1 MRKWIC
7 ICSTLILMTGCWDK
21 VELNEISIVTG
32 IAIEKGEN
40 AKFRVTVETINAPQL
55 SADQPGSGTPVIT
68 FQEEGNSLAEL
79 SERMNVGLSRKLI
92 YSHTRIIVIDEA
104 LAKNGVGDVLDFLER
119 SGEFRNDF
127 NILISRGTKAS
138 DIVKTTYP
146 LELVPSIKV
155 HKQIEVYLEEW
166 GGDPYVRLTD
176 FISSLTSKG
185 RHPVT
190 SAVSIQGKPEAGKN
204 IEQNSKTELDS
215 TVVISGLSVFKK
227 DKLIGFLSRDEARDY
242 LWTQGLSRTSLT
254 VPCYMEGNEEEK
266 NDFLD
271 VRIIHSHSDVKTQEV
286 DEGLKIKVSISGEA
300 KIQGTQCHQNL
311 EKIKTYENHEK
322 ALNKY
327 IEEKILATIN
337 KMQEEYEADIFGFG
351 EVYYRSSPEKFK
363 EVEDEWDAI
372 FAKAE
377 VEVVADYRIKRS
389 GIRSKSFL
397 TDETVSGQ

>member
-1 MRKWIC
+1 MRKWLC
-7 ICSTLILMTGCWDK
+7 ICSVLILLTGCWDK

-55 SADQPGSGTPVIT
+55 SAEQPGSGTPVIT

-92 YSHTRIIVIDEA
+92 YSHTRIIVIDEL
-104 LAKNGVGDVLDFLER
+104 LAKEGVGDVLDFLER
-119 SGEFRNDF
+119 TGEFRNDF
-127 NILISRGTKAS
+127 NILISRGTRAS

-190 SAVSIQGKPEAGKN
+190 SAVSINGKPEAGKN

-215 TVVISGLSVFKK
+215 IVVISGLSVFKK
-227 DKLIGFLSRDEARDY
+227 DKLIGFLSREEARDY
-242 LWTQGLSRTSLT
+242 LWTQGLSGTSLT
-254 VPCYMEGNEEEK
+254 VPCYMEGNDAE
-266 NDFLD
+266 NNYLD
-271 VRIIHSHSDVKTQEV
+271 IRIIHSHSDVKTTEEETGV
-286 DEGLKIKVSISGEA
+286 KIKVKISGEA

-311 EKIKTYENHEK
+311 EKIKTYENHED

-327 IEEKILATIN
+327 IEEKILATIH
-337 KMQEEYEADIFGFG
+337 KMQNEYKADIFGFG
-351 EVYYRSSPEKFK
+351 EVYFRTSPKKFK
-363 EVEDEWDAI
+363 KVEDKWDET
-372 FAKAE
+372 FSEAE
-377 VEVVADYRIKRS
+377 VEVLADYRIKRS
-389 GIRSKSFL
+389 GIRNKSFL
-397 TDETVSGQ
+397 TDEPVSGQ

>member
-7 ICSTLILMTGCWDK
+7 ICSVLLLLTGCWDK

-32 IAIEKGEN
+32 IAIEKGEKE
-40 AKFRVTVETINAPQL
+40 KFLVTVETINAPQL
-55 SADQPGSGTPVIT
+55 SAEQPGSGTPVIT

-79 SERMNVGLSRKLI
+79 SEKMNIGLSRKLI
-92 YSHTRIIVIDEA
+92 YSHTRIIVIDEIV
-104 LAKNGVGDVLDFLER
+104 AKEGVGDILDFLER
-119 SGEFRNDF
+119 TGEYRNDF

-190 SAVSIQGKPEAGKN
+190 SAVSIEGKPEAGKSIDHN
-204 IEQNSKTELDS
+204 TRTELDS
-215 TVVISGLSVFKK
+215 TVIISGLSIFKK
-227 DKLIGFLSRDEARDY
+227 DKLIGFLSPEEARDY
-242 LWTQGLSRTSLT
+242 LWTQGLNRTSLT
-254 VPCYMEGNEEEK
+254 VPCYMEDNDDE

-271 VRIIHSHSDVKTQEV
+271 VRIIHSHSDVKVNEKDGRLTIE
-286 DEGLKIKVSISGEA
+286 LSISGEA
-300 KIQGTQCHQNL
+300 KIQGTQCHRNL
-311 EKIKTYENHEK
+311 ENIETYHKHEE

-327 IEEKILATIN
+327 VEEKISATIK

-351 EVYYRSSPEKFK
+351 EVFYRSSPKKFK
-363 EVEDEWDAI
+363 KVENEWDTK
-372 FAKAE
+372 FSE
-377 VEVVADYRIKRS
+377 ADVHITSDFHIKRS
-389 GIRSKSFL
+389 GIRNKSFL
-397 TDETVSGQ
+397 TDETVTD

>member
-1 MRKWIC
+1 MRKWLC
-7 ICSTLILMTGCWDK
+7 ICSVLILLTGCWDK

-32 IAIEKGEN
+32 IAIEKGDK

-92 YSHTRIIVIDEA
+92 YSHTRIIVIDEL
-104 LAKNGVGDVLDFLER
+104 LAKDGVGDVLDFLER
-119 SGEFRNDF
+119 TGEFRNDF

-190 SAVSIQGKPEAGKN
+190 SAVSIVGKPEAGKN

-215 TVVISGLSVFKK
+215 IVVISGLSVFKK
-227 DKLIGFLSRDEARDY
+227 DKLIGFLSREEARDY

-254 VPCYMEGNEEEK
+254 IPCYMEGNEAE
-266 NDFLD
+266 NNFLD
-271 VRIIHSHSDVKTQEV
+271 IRIIHSHSDVTTTEEETGV
-286 DEGLKIKVSISGEA
+286 KINVHISGEA

-311 EKIKTYENHEK
+311 EKIKTYENHEE

-327 IEEKILATIN
+327 IEEKIMATIQ
-337 KMQEEYEADIFGFG
+337 KMQDEYQADIFGFG
-351 EVYYRSSPEKFK
+351 EVYFRTYPKKFK
-363 EVEDEWDAI
+363 KLEDKWDEI
-372 FAKAE
+372 FSEAE
-377 VEVVADYRIKRS
+377 VEVLADYRIKRS
-389 GIRSKSFL
+389 GIRNKSFL
-397 TDETVSGQ
+397 TDEPDSAQ

>member
-1 MRKWIC
+1 MRKWLC
-7 ICSTLILMTGCWDK
+7 ICSVLVFLTGCWDK

-40 AKFRVTVETINAPQL
+40 AKFRVTVESINAPQL

-92 YSHTRIIVIDEA
+92 YSHTRIIVIDEL
-104 LAKNGVGDVLDFLER
+104 LAKEGVGDVLDFLER
-119 SGEFRNDF
+119 TGEFRNDF

-146 LELVPSIKV
+146 LELVPSIKI

-190 SAVSIQGKPEAGKN
+190 SAVSIRGKPEAGKN
-204 IEQNSKTELDS
+204 IEQNAKTELDS

-227 DKLIGFLSRDEARDY
+227 DKLIGFLSREEARDY

-254 VPCYMEGNEEEK
+254 VPCYVEGNEDEE
-266 NDFLD
+266 NFLD
-271 VRIIHSHSDVKTQEV
+271 IRVIHSHSDVKTMEEETGV
-286 DEGLKIKVSISGEA
+286 KIKVNISGEA

-311 EKIKTYENHEK
+311 EKIQTYENHED

-327 IEEKILATIN
+327 IEEKILATIQ
-337 KMQEEYEADIFGFG
+337 KMQDEYKTDIFGFG
-351 EVYYRSSPEKFK
+351 EVYYRTSPEKFK
-363 EVEDEWDAI
+363 KVEDEWDEV
-372 FAKAE
+372 FSEAE
-377 VEVVADYRIKRS
+377 VEVISNYRIKRS
-389 GIRSKSFL
+389 GIRNKSFL
-397 TDETVSGQ
+397 TDEPVTGQ